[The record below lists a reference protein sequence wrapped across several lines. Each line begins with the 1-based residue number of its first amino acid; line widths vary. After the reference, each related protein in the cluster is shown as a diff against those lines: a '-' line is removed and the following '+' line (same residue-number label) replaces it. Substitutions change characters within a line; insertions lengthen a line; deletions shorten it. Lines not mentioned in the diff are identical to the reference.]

1 MGIFLQWPGWP
12 SRHIDRIAAAGLES
26 HGRSARNTY
35 TGYAC
40 EGSIHLSRKVP
51 ALARRTGMLAA
62 CFPGTRCTQRHRC
75 LGTPGYPGCTPGYPE
90 GGRGEAPRYPG
101 CVERLPPIENMNF

>member
-26 HGRSARNTY
+26 YGSSARNTY

-40 EGSIHLSRKVP
+40 EGSIHLSDKAP
-51 ALARRTGMLAA
+51 NLARRTGMPAAPPIVHKIVWGSGVRCASLAA
-62 CFPGTRCTQRHRC
+62 R
-75 LGTPGYPGCTPGYPE
+75 GTPHSHTTS
-90 GGRGEAPRYPG
+90 
-101 CVERLPPIENMNF
+101 